1 MTNRWRQSLYN
12 EINRKKSELEE
23 QEHREEL
30 NHEIV
35 LKKER
40 LEEIEEELED
50 TPLLNSEE
58 EFENFE
64 RKIENISTEVEP

>member
-1 MTNRWRQSLYN
+1 MTNRWKRGLQTQINQKKEKLQEKRIEE
-12 EINRKKSELEE
+12 EINHEVVMRIERLEQIERELEE
-23 QEHREEL
+23 
-30 NHEIV
+30 
-35 LKKER
+35 
-40 LEEIEEELED
+40 